1 MSNISMKTR
10 WVAIDAWR
18 GYMAFDNSIAGAPDT
33 GTWDDS
39 PCPTPVRKREIG
51 MAKAVLRKAGIRHR
65 TAWARTSNCFS
76 KGQHVLVAPE
86 DRERAL
92 QVLKPLVS
100 ETQLLWVEEK

>member
-10 WVAIDAWR
+10 WVATSGWH
-18 GYMAFDNSIAGAPDT
+18 GYMTFDNSVAGANDT

-51 MAKAVLRKAGIRHR
+51 MAKTALRKAGVRHR

-76 KGQHVLVAPE
+76 MGQHVLVAPT
-86 DRERAL
+86 DRERAIEIL
-92 QVLKPLVS
+92 RPIES
-100 ETQLLWVEEK
+100 ETRLLWVERK